1 MKYLSILAFAILA
14 VYLVQ
19 AEIKATTESI
29 ERPNLKKLWAPNGP
43 VEEITDETY
52 VEQIV
57 NSDPDQMWLL
67 LFAKTGWDDFSIRAK
82 KIYDELAPENPNIN
96 FAFVDIHKAELV
108 KVAFDVESIPWTYC
122 IFGKKA
128 YRFPA
133 LEQKRT
139 LQDWLDNPEQWKHEK
154 NQ

>member
-1 MKYLSILAFAILA
+1 MKYLSILAFAIL
-14 VYLVQ
+14 VVCFVQ
-19 AEIKATTESI
+19 AEIKATSESI
-29 ERPNLKKLWAPNGP
+29 ERPNLKKLWEPNGL
-43 VEEITDETY
+43 VKEITDETY

-108 KVAFDVESIPWTYC
+108 KVAFDV
-122 IFGKKA
+122 GV
-128 YRFPA
+128 FPS
-133 LEQKRT
+133 KS
-139 LQDWLDNPEQWKHEK
+139 
-154 NQ
+154 